1 MAVTRLGSW
10 LEAQQPWG
18 IPKRGAKSLDYE
30 FVVSSRCR
38 RTGMAT
44 YFGCSCSESRGG
56 DVAAFALKHR
66 EEGLTQSLPEDDL
79 SDLGGSSLLTP
90 SSWS

>member
-1 MAVTRLGSW
+1 MAVTGIGSW
-10 LEAQQPWG
+10 LEAQQAWV

-44 YFGCSCSESRGG
+44 FFGCSCSESRGG
-56 DVAAFALKHR
+56 RRSCVRTRAYGRRIIPVAL
-66 EEGLTQSLPEDDL
+66 
-79 SDLGGSSLLTP
+79 
-90 SSWS
+90 